1 MIKGHKYGKDQCT
14 DENFEKEAI
23 ELYGCT
29 TPFGPN
35 KDRICDDTENATKG
49 SVALLSHFT
58 SSEVRFLNLVFLH
71 GDGCPGALDPRGR
84 DSLGNQHHAEKL
96 SPKIALHLK

>member
-1 MIKGHKYGKDQCT
+1 MKPIWLIFHLIKGHKYGKDQCT
-14 DENFEKEAI
+14 DENFEKEAL

-49 SVALLSHFT
+49 RNLLDIRRT
-58 SSEVRFLNLVFLH
+58 SDAFWYPSDIQISDFIV
-71 GDGCPGALDPRGR
+71 
-84 DSLGNQHHAEKL
+84 
-96 SPKIALHLK
+96 